1 MEAHKDGTTCEHGA
15 CDDESRCSACRT
27 KYADDILVRLAA
39 VDSISQRDRATIR
52 DAMHVIA
59 SLREADASM
68 RNRLSEYAMRELSRL
83 DEGEAPDSEIAR
95 LTAER
100 DEANRAL
107 AVYREFIGD
116 EMMEAAKRRAGRG

>member
-1 MEAHKDGTTCEHGA
+1 MEAHRSGTTCEHGA

-52 DAMHVIA
+52 DAMYAIA

-68 RNRLSEYAMRELSRL
+68 RRLLSEYAMRELARL
-83 DEGEAPDSEIAR
+83 DE
-95 LTAER
+95 
-100 DEANRAL
+100 
-107 AVYREFIGD
+107 
-116 EMMEAAKRRAGRG
+116 EAA